1 MQMKISDIDGI
12 LVGHSTHPTEAT
24 GCTVVLCPNGAT
36 AGVDVR
42 GSAPGTRETDLL
54 RPTFMVREIHGLV
67 LTGGSAFGL
76 RTADG
81 AMRYL
86 YEKGIGY
93 AAGTAIVPIVP
104 AAVIFDLTRERSVDI
119 PTVDMGYH
127 AAQHAQ
133 TDFEEGR
140 VGAGRGATVGK
151 ILGMEYAMYGGLASD
166 GIELYNGV
174 RVAALVVVNALGDVI
189 NPKTGAIIAGALN
202 PSGKGFLD
210 TVAYMKRGE
219 FSAPIR
225 GTNTTLAIVATNA
238 QLDKEMIT
246 KVAQMAQNGIARAI
260 RPAHTMYDGDIVFAL
275 SVGNRKA
282 DVNVVGEAAA
292 EVVSQAIVR
301 AVELGNDLKG

>member
-1 MQMKISDIDGI
+1 
-12 LVGHSTHPTEAT
+12 
-24 GCTVVLCPNGAT
+24 
-36 AGVDVR
+36 
-42 GSAPGTRETDLL
+42 
-54 RPTFMVREIHGLV
+54 
-67 LTGGSAFGL
+67 
-76 RTADG
+76 
-81 AMRYL
+81 
-86 YEKGIGY
+86 
-93 AAGTAIVPIVP
+93 
-104 AAVIFDLTRERSVDI
+104 
-119 PTVDMGYH
+119 
-127 AAQHAQ
+127 
-133 TDFEEGR
+133 
-140 VGAGRGATVGK
+140 
-151 ILGMEYAMYGGLASD
+151 MYGGLASD

-174 RVAALVVVNALGDVI
+174 QVAALVVVNALGDVI

-301 AVELGNDLKG
+301 AVELGNDLKR